1 LKSGDDKSI
10 IAQRRLQGDALE
22 RAAAGLVSEWQGR
35 NHRPRLLK
43 IILREQPQQSA
54 TVCRPTLDLEFEIGK
69 KIPTML
75 KATRVR
81 NIALTEGQKRGDWR
95 TGRLAARILKTE

>member
-22 RAAAGLVSEWQGR
+22 RAAMRMVSEWQGR
-35 NHRPRLLK
+35 NHGRRLLK
-43 IILREQPQQSA
+43 IILRNQPEQSA
-54 TVCRPTLDLEFEIGK
+54 TVYRPTLDLEFQIGK

-81 NIALTEGQKRGDWR
+81 NMALTEGQKRGDWR
-95 TGRLAARILKTE
+95 TGRLAARMLETE